1 MGFGLRGGRINKKR
15 PPISRRL
22 FGGNLKD
29 LYQPGCRGQAQG
41 LRLSARPAG
50 SLRGSSSFDQE
61 VPGASSSPPGCWFVE
76 RYAINTWVE
85 ASAGKRLALAGGHFR
100 NEEAG
105 AGICGRSR

>member
-22 FGGNLKD
+22 FWGNLKD

-76 RYAINTWVE
+76 RYAINTWWRHRRVKDWHWRADILE
-85 ASAGKRLALAGGHFR
+85 TRR
-100 NEEAG
+100 R
-105 AGICGRSR
+105 GRGYVGEV